1 MIRGHSP
8 TIIALS
14 TPRGHGGIAIV
25 RLSGSDARPIAGKI
39 FRSKQPLIHQKA
51 VLGSLYDRNGFIDT
65 AVSTYFKAPDSY
77 TGEDLVELSLHGNPY
92 LCDLVIA
99 ACMEHGAQ
107 PAGPGEFTQRAFLNG
122 KMDLSQAEGVADLI
136 YSMSRAAQKISSD
149 LLKGSFGKEIRKL
162 KSNLIDI
169 LSAVELEMDF
179 QEEEI
184 KILSSRELREKML
197 ALIKKIDN
205 FIKSY
210 EVGKILRE
218 GICCPIIGPPNSGK
232 SSLFNAFL
240 QEERVIVSPHPG
252 TTRDFIEEI
261 IRTDNY
267 QIRFI
272 DTAGLRE
279 SNSRTESAGIRKTQQ
294 LVRTGDI
301 ILYVVD
307 VSRSLKKLPDL
318 PPSIIKKTIFVL
330 NKIDIAAPKKIQ
342 TSLEIIGKYPH
353 ILCSALNNDGIP
365 KISEAIIKQTE
376 TKIRK
381 FGDIQILSRQRHKN
395 ALAQT
400 KKYLTLAK
408 RNLTKNFAPEIIA
421 IDLREALNGLDT
433 ILGKTDNEDVLNHI
447 FSHFCIGK

>member
-14 TPRGHGGIAIV
+14 TPRGYGGIATV
-25 RLSGSDARPIAGKI
+25 RLSGPDARRIAKKI

-51 VLGSLYDRNGFIDT
+51 VLGSLYDHKGFIDT
-65 AVSTYFKAPDSY
+65 AVSTYFQAPDSY
-77 TGEDLVELSLHGNPY
+77 TGEDLVEITLHGNPY

-99 ACMEHGAQ
+99 ACLEHGAQ

-136 YSMSRAAQKISSD
+136 YSTSRSAQKISSD

-179 QEEEI
+179 QEEEVMVF
-184 KILSSRELREKML
+184 SPPDLRKKMS
-197 ALIKKIDN
+197 ALIKKIDVL
-205 FIKSY
+205 IKSY
-210 EVGKILRE
+210 EVGRILRE

-252 TTRDFIEEI
+252 TTRDFIEEVVRI
-261 IRTDNY
+261 GNY

-279 SNSRTESAGIRKTQQ
+279 SNSRTESAGIRKTLQ
-294 LVRTGDI
+294 LIRAGDI

-307 VSRSLKKLPDL
+307 ISKPLKKRPDL
-318 PPSIIKKTIFVL
+318 PPSIINKTFFVL
-330 NKIDIAAPKKIQ
+330 NKIDIADSKRVQA
-342 TSLEIIGKYPH
+342 SLKIIGNYPH
-353 ILCSALNNDGIP
+353 ILCSALKKEGVP
-365 KISEAIIKQTE
+365 KIPEAIIEQTE

-381 FGDIQILSRQRHKN
+381 FGDIQILSKQRHKN
-395 ALAQT
+395 ALSQT

-408 RNLTKNFAPEIIA
+408 RNLTKKFAPEIIA

>member
-25 RLSGSDARPIAGKI
+25 RLSGPDARRIAGKI

-51 VLGSLYDRNGFIDT
+51 ILGGLYDRNGFIDT

-77 TGEDLVELSLHGNPY
+77 TGEDLVEISLHGNPY

-136 YSMSRAAQKISSD
+136 YSMSRAAQKISAG

-184 KILSSRELREKML
+184 KILSSRELREKIS
-197 ALIKKIDN
+197 ALIKKIGG

-261 IRTDNY
+261 VRTDNY

-307 VSRSLKKLPDL
+307 VSKPLKKFPDL

-330 NKIDIAAPKKIQ
+330 NKIDIAAPRRIQ

-353 ILCSALNNDGIP
+353 ILCSALNKDGIP

-408 RNLTKNFAPEIIA
+408 RNLARNFAPEIIA